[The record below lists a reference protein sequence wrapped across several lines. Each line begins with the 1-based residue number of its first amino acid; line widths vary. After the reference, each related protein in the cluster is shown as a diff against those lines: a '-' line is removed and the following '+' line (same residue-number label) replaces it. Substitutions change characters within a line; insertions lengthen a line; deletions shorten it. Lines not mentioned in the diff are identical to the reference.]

1 MSPSAPVTGLYCR
14 VTGGNSD
21 LGLAWMRSFRSGLI
35 PDADVRR
42 RRVRD
47 VPDLPPMPVSWISLE
62 GPRRRG
68 WPGARSL
75 FYQKGQAVGQCS
87 IQAPDQTCSIHMQE
101 QLHRLGQ
108 GEGQGWGTGTIGRP
122 QHPYQDA
129 WALGSAASTRTRRQT
144 TGRLP
149 HCWNP
154 IPLARKKD
162 GTKGTESGQSTA
174 LDLYRVGTAL
184 PTEGPSLI
192 PRTAQP

>member
-1 MSPSAPVTGLYCR
+1 MMGKDRQSVTFRLKVCTSLSSQAP
-14 VTGGNSD
+14 
-21 LGLAWMRSFRSGLI
+21 
-35 PDADVRR
+35 PHRR
-42 RRVRD
+42 YNTEHRHNK
-47 VPDLPPMPVSWISLE
+47 
-62 GPRRRG
+62 
-68 WPGARSL
+68 SL
-75 FYQKGQAVGQCS
+75 FHQKGQAVGQCS

-108 GEGQGWGTGTIGRP
+108 GEGQGWGPGTIGRP

-162 GTKGTESGQSTA
+162 GTQGTESGQSTA

-184 PTEGPSLI
+184 PIEGPSPI